1 MTIAIAV
8 FAVLFNM
15 FAAKRLPLF
24 EGVILFFHVFG
35 FFAICIPLWILAPKA
50 SAGAVFTDFSN
61 FGEWSSVGAAC
72 VVGQLAAAGA
82 FIGADSAAHM
92 AEEVRHAALTVP
104 RMMIGTIVLNGIL
117 GFAMTVTLVFCIQNV
132 EIQVVD
138 STAVYPFVGIFATA
152 VGSEAGAIGI
162 TIPVII
168 LSISMCLNAVA
179 AASRQAWSFA
189 RDDGL
194 PFRAFF
200 CKVTTILGTP
210 LPVNAIVSS
219 LGILVCLSLI
229 NLGGTE
235 AFNSIYGLVT
245 GAVGM
250 TYALS
255 IGCVF
260 WRRLFGDALP
270 PARWSLRK
278 YGVYINGFAFF
289 FELFTACISFF
300 PLFAKITAQTMNW
313 GIAMFAGVAVLCAV
327 NYFVAGKRAYKGPV
341 FYLRNDSS

>member
-1 MTIAIAV
+1 M
-8 FAVLFNM
+8 
-15 FAAKRLPLF
+15 AK
-24 EGVILFFHVFG
+24 
-35 FFAICIPLWILAPKA
+35 
-50 SAGAVFTDFSN
+50 
-61 FGEWSSVGAAC
+61 
-72 VVGQLAAAGA
+72 
-82 FIGADSAAHM
+82 
-92 AEEVRHAALTVP
+92 EVRHAALIVP

-117 GFAMTVTLVFCIQNV
+117 GFAMTVTLVFCIQNL

-138 STAVYPFVGIFATA
+138 STAVYPFVDIFATA
-152 VGSEAGAIGI
+152 VDSEAGAIGM
-162 TIPVII
+162 TIPVIV
-168 LSISMCLNAVA
+168 LSIYMCLNAVA

-219 LGILVCLSLI
+219 LGILICLSLI

-260 WRRLFGDALP
+260 WRRLFGAALP
-270 PARWSLRK
+270 PARWSLGK

-289 FELFTACISFF
+289 FELFTTCISFF
-300 PLFAKITAQTMNW
+300 PLFAKITAETMNW
-313 GIAMFAGVAVLCAV
+313 GIAMFGGVAALCAV
-327 NYFVAGKRAYKGPV
+327 NYFVASKRAYKGPV